1 MKSKKSKNQA
11 SSGSCMII
19 CLKGIGILI
28 LLSLLFG
35 FGWIAGIVWLLF
47 FRKKSNEDSK
57 TIQRKTTI
65 ISILSVLSFIFMIYS
80 FVLQPKLTS
89 GEGPSY
95 MAEQDLNQNNMNQS
109 LPVYN
114 AIDNNIAA
122 DPVVPSAENN
132 YIPDAPV
139 TSITNTES
147 VSLPDMTESTPVD
160 NNSFDQFDDPEIDY
174 TIIYDDDT
182 ENTNNNFDTYDNSN
196 NNFDTYDN
204 TEQQHTADSY
214 VLNTSSHK
222 IHHPSCS
229 AVRKIAPHNYATSNK
244 TVNEL
249 IAEGYSTCG
258 ICF

>member
-1 MKSKKSKNQA
+1 
-11 SSGSCMII
+11 
-19 CLKGIGILI
+19 
-28 LLSLLFG
+28 
-35 FGWIAGIVWLLF
+35 
-47 FRKKSNEDSK
+47 
-57 TIQRKTTI
+57 
-65 ISILSVLSFIFMIYS
+65 MIYS
-80 FVLQPKLTS
+80 IVSQPKITS

-95 MAEQDLNQNNMNQS
+95 MAEQDLNQNDMNQS

-122 DPVVPSAENN
+122 DPIVPSAENN

-139 TSITNTES
+139 TNITNTEP
-147 VSLPDMTESTPVD
+147 VSSPDMTEPAPVD
-160 NNSFDQFDDPEIDY
+160 NNSFDQVDEPEIAY
-174 TIIYDDDT
+174 TIIYDDDIA
-182 ENTNNNFDTYDNSN
+182 NTNDNFDTYDNTQNAN

>member
-1 MKSKKSKNQA
+1 MKSKKQV
-11 SSGSCMII
+11 SSGSGSCLII
-19 CLKGIGILI
+19 CLKGLGILI
-28 LLSLLFG
+28 LISLLFG

-47 FRKKSNEDSK
+47 FRKKSTDTPRKKQIK
-57 TIQRKTTI
+57 TITI
-65 ISILSVLSFIFMIYS
+65 CSLSVLSFIFMIYS
-80 FVLQPKLTS
+80 FVFQPKLTS

-95 MAEQDLNQNNMNQS
+95 MAEQDFNQNDMNQN

-114 AIDNNIAA
+114 AIDNNISA
-122 DPVVPSAENN
+122 DPIVPSAENN

-139 TSITNTES
+139 TNITNTEP
-147 VSLPDMTESTPVD
+147 VSLPDMTEPAPVD
-160 NNSFDQFDDPEIDY
+160 NNSFDQFDEPEIDY

-182 ENTNNNFDTYDNSN
+182 ENTYNNFDTYDNTN

-222 IHHPSCS
+222 IHYPSCS
-229 AVRKIAPHNYATSNK
+229 AVRKIAPNNYATSNK

-249 IAEGYSTCG
+249 VAEGYSTCG